1 MEFGF
6 RSESFKSK
14 LSRIRFVNN
23 LMTGFCIKLKRKL
36 FDKRLLNQGT
46 EKPGL
51 KFNPGLALQG
61 LQTTW
66 PRSMNGKQ

>member
-1 MEFGF
+1 
-6 RSESFKSK
+6 
-14 LSRIRFVNN
+14 
-23 LMTGFCIKLKRKL
+23 MTGFGIKLKRKL
-36 FDKRLLNQGT
+36 FDERLLNLGT

-51 KFNPGLALQG
+51 KFNPGLALLG